1 MKNEINNVI
10 RLSQNQI
17 NLSVLLRSVFIAI
30 IVSCSICLVANL
42 YFIVQGYAAQ
52 PYLYL
57 VNAILFLALGA
68 IHFLIHFVNKPKT
81 AAIVDKAY
89 NLKEGLLSHIGFQ
102 KKRLE
107 TGVFKLQEDK
117 LIEDLNKNQGKN
129 LFVMPHKNLLW
140 ISIML
145 LISMGLVGFMP
156 ESERVSAKRKQEDL
170 MLKITAKN
178 MEELNKALEELE
190 KELTDEEKELLK
202 KSKIIQAVKEIEE
215 NKNKEEAFSDLAKLE
230 QELRKELKADQF
242 QANLATLKNLEEEAL
257 KLEETKELGEDLKK
271 KDFKKAA
278 EDLKKFELDEKL
290 LKELQEELKNKKEL
304 SKEEMKELKEKLAN
318 KISSQAKNMKALSKS
333 VKKSL
338 SKDNAK
344 GKEGV
349 AGELGELSEELSE
362 MEGDLEK
369 LEDISKMEK
378 LSKEELE
385 ELKKNCEN
393 CQQCAGQCNS
403 KLGKLGKSLGKMGT
417 QQSYLDKL
425 FNMKEKL
432 SAAQMAVASE
442 SVMPGSSGLAG
453 GKNPGNGVDRNFN
466 GQKEGLKDNNQ
477 YTQIKG
483 QKGEGAGLVSV
494 EEAASGTGVSRVQG
508 KAAKVDFKAQA
519 ESFMNRE
526 DIPDDLKGGV
536 KNYFNSIHN
545 IDDKKK
551 E

>member
-1 MKNEINNVI
+1 MMKTTMNNEIKKVL

-17 NLSVLLRSVFIAI
+17 NLSVLLRSVFVGV
-30 IVSCSICLVANL
+30 IVSCSICLVANI

-52 PYLYL
+52 TYLYFI
-57 VNAILFLALGA
+57 NFGLFVLLAT
-68 IHFLIHFVNKPKT
+68 IHFLIYFVNMPKT
-81 AAIVDKAY
+81 AVIVDKAY

-102 KKRLE
+102 NKGLAA
-107 TGVFKLQEDK
+107 GVFKLQEDK
-117 LIEDLNKNQGKN
+117 LIADLSEVRGKS
-129 LFVMPHKNLLW
+129 LFVMPHKNLIWL
-140 ISIML
+140 SVML
-145 LISMGLVGFMP
+145 LTSMCLVGFMP
-156 ESERVSAKRKQEDL
+156 ESERVASKKKQEEQ

-178 MEELNKALEELE
+178 IEELNKALEELE

-230 QELRKELKADQF
+230 QELRKELKSDQF

-257 KLEETKELGEDLKK
+257 KFEETKELGEDLQK

-290 LKELQEELKNKKEL
+290 LKDLQEELKNKKEL

-318 KISSQAKNMKALSKS
+318 KVASQAKNMKALNKS

-338 SKDNAK
+338 SKENAN

-362 MEGDLEK
+362 IEGDLDK
-369 LEDISKMEK
+369 LAYISKMEK

-385 ELKKNCEN
+385 ELMKNCEN
-393 CQQCAGQCNS
+393 CQNCSGDCNS
-403 KLGKLGKSLGKMGT
+403 KLDKLGKSLKKMGV
-417 QQSYLDKL
+417 QKGYMDKL

-432 SAAQMAVASE
+432 NMAQMAVATE
-442 SVMPGSSGLAG
+442 SIMPG
-453 GKNPGNGVDRNFN
+453 GKKPGEGVDRNLT
-466 GQKEGLKDNNQ
+466 GQKDSLKDNSQ
-477 YTQIKG
+477 FTQIKG
-483 QKGEGAGLVSV
+483 QKGEGAGLVSI
-494 EEAASGTGVSRVQG
+494 EDAASGTGVSRVQG
-508 KAAKVDFKAQA
+508 KATKVEFKAQA

-545 IDDKKK
+545 IDDTKK